1 MAYFDKVKLAGYI
14 TYRYHKDKGI
24 TISPLKL
31 QKSLYLLYGM
41 WAGNA
46 RIVNNAIRRQYNDG
60 SVVEFSTEFDEDLFE
75 PNFEAWQSGP
85 VDASIYHTYKEN
97 ELKEVAHLS
106 VLQRKKES
114 QTGTVI
120 EFVDDILD
128 QTFEISDFS
137 LIDLT
142 HKDITWSNNFTM
154 TSCDTKIQKDQIKD
168 EYFERLCER
177 Y

>member
-46 RIVNNAIRRQYNDG
+46 RIVNNAIRQQCNDKP
-60 SVVEFSTEFDEDLFE
+60 SVEFSTEFDEDLFE
-75 PNFEAWQSGP
+75 SDFEAWQYGP
-85 VDASIYHTYKEN
+85 VDPSIYHAYKEN

-106 VLQRKKES
+106 VVQRKKEP
-114 QTGTVI
+114 QTGTVV

-142 HKDITWSNNFTM
+142 RKDIAWSNNFT
-154 TSCDTKIQKDQIKD
+154 TTGCDTRIQKDQIKD

-177 Y
+177 